1 MSLNQESMLNM
12 NRTVE
17 MALKSALLTL
27 ELTPDKK
34 TTVTNDDL
42 NQFVNAVKKIVL
54 RKPIVLIVLDA

>member
-1 MSLNQESMLNM
+1 MLNM

-42 NQFVNAVKKIVL
+42 NQFVNTVKKIAL

>member
-1 MSLNQESMLNM
+1 MLNM

>member
-1 MSLNQESMLNM
+1 M

-17 MALKSALLTL
+17 MALKSSLLTL

-42 NQFVNAVKKIVL
+42 NQFVSAIKKIVL
-54 RKPIVLIVLDA
+54 RKSIVLIVLDA